1 MPAEVSIR
9 VTVKA
14 HLLTTTDVLAAS
26 LCRAHILGVVLAAL
40 GNFTLLALGILL
52 FNHNHLLG
60 HSIVHHD
67 LIGLDLA
74 LECSAIDDEMSISLL
89 DLWAHGNTLA

>member
-14 HLLTTTDVLAAS
+14 HLLTTTDVLAAGS
-26 LCRAHILGVVLAAL
+26 CRANKLGVVLAAWCD
-40 GNFTLLALGILL
+40 FTELAIGVLLLD
-52 FNHNHLLG
+52 HNHLLG

-74 LECSAIDDEMSISLL
+74 LECSSIDDEMSISLL
-89 DLWAHGNTLA
+89 DLWAHGNTVA